1 VAVAANVCAGT
12 GILHM
17 PPTDRENSERAQRI
31 QRIVDECIAR
41 QVSGQAISYQKLIA
55 EHPDLMPELGEAL
68 HKLEL
73 IDRARQRAREA
84 NDTG

>member
-1 VAVAANVCAGT
+1 
-12 GILHM
+12 M
-17 PPTDRENSERAQRI
+17 PPNERDNSERAQRI
-31 QRIVDECIAR
+31 QRIVEECIAR
-41 QVSGQAISYQKLIA
+41 QVSGQIISYDKLIA
-55 EHPDLMPELGEAL
+55 EHPDLMPKLGEAL

>member
-1 VAVAANVCAGT
+1 
-12 GILHM
+12 M
-17 PPTDRENSERAQRI
+17 PPNERDNSERAQRI
-31 QRIVDECIAR
+31 QRIV
-41 QVSGQAISYQKLIA
+41 
-55 EHPDLMPELGEAL
+55 HPDLMPELGEAL

>member
-1 VAVAANVCAGT
+1 
-12 GILHM
+12 M
-17 PPTDRENSERAQRI
+17 PPTESENSERAQRI

-41 QVSGQAISYQKLIA
+41 QVSGQTVSYDKLIA

-68 HKLEL
+68 HKLKL

>member
-1 VAVAANVCAGT
+1 
-12 GILHM
+12 M
-17 PPTDRENSERAQRI
+17 PPAKRENSERAQRI

-41 QVSGQAISYQKLIA
+41 QVSGQIVSYDQLIA

-84 NDTG
+84 NDRN